1 MLRTFILVNIL
12 LFYSCSN
19 ESKSSIDEINEYETK
34 NFELNFI
41 ENNVIEFLNYTNI
54 NFEKNTKIIIWGS
67 NDCIPCMKETYFSK
81 IKEFKG
87 NTKMITSNT
96 KLKKEIVGSFKNLI
110 VITVKKEELK
120 HFSLDF
126 SRPILIYKTNNLDI
140 EVTDL

>member
-12 LFYSCSN
+12 LLYSCSN
-19 ESKSSIDEINEYETK
+19 DSKSSIDEINEYETK

-41 ENNVIEFLNYTNI
+41 KKNVIKFFNYTKI
-54 NFEKNTKIIIWGS
+54 NFEKNSKIIIWGS
-67 NDCIPCMKETYFSK
+67 DDCIPCLKETYFSK

-87 NTKMITSNT
+87 NTKMITSNR
-96 KLKKEIVGSFKNLI
+96 KLEKEIVGSFKNLI

-120 HFSLDF
+120 LFSLDF
-126 SRPILIYKTNNLDI
+126 SRPILIHKTNNYDI